1 MANTNNNITA
11 NIEVNPDIIA
21 TLSNATYR
29 GSFAELTPS
38 EKASLKGEK
47 GDKGDP
53 GEKGDSGVF
62 VGSEEPTSDK
72 IQIWIDPSGETTDF
86 REIVAEEVNAL
97 TNLEIE
103 ALLGG
108 N

>member
-1 MANTNNNITA
+1 MATDLNFTA
-11 NIEVNPDIIA
+11 NIEVVPDIRA
-21 TLSNATYR
+21 KLSNATY
-29 GSFAELTPS
+29 GGKFSDLTPE
-38 EKASLKGEK
+38 EKELLKGEK

-62 VGSEEPTSDK
+62 VGSEEPTDDK
-72 IQIWIDPSGETTDF
+72 IQIWIDPSGETADF
-86 REIVAEEVNAL
+86 REIVSEEVSAL

-103 ALLGG
+103 TLLGG